1 MAVSPVDAG
10 SLVGERL
17 GKYQLLALIAIG
29 GTAEIYLARI
39 GGEAGFEKYVVVKCL
54 LDHLADDTDFVRMFL
69 DEARL
74 CAQLDHSN
82 IVQTLE
88 LGQHEGRYYMVME
101 HLAGMSLAQL
111 ARKTHER
118 VPEGVIPTR
127 IVLGLAAQA
136 CAGLHYAHQRTGNDG
151 NQLNVVHRDVSPQNL
166 VVTFEGMLKIVDF
179 GIAKADLRQTHTRS
193 GTIKGK
199 FAYMSPEQ
207 CLAEPID
214 RRTDVFALGTVVHEL
229 LTARR
234 LFKRASTYETY
245 QAILKGNAPPPS
257 RYNTSV
263 DEELDRVVLRALAYD
278 KDDRF
283 ESTEAFGE
291 AMLGWLHS
299 RGQSISA
306 TDVSRYVEKVCAVEI
321 EEHAAHMRELI
332 SGHRLR
338 SGESL
343 RWDVAAEEAES
354 LSLGASPLSSD
365 SALRF
370 DIGSGDDDGDSSQ
383 IEERSDPGPGDESG
397 DFGGDFGGDTQIELD
412 PLARVA
418 ALEAEAEAA
427 AAAAAFRVPQPL
439 RGAASHPGAAPAAR
453 PARSAPP
460 PGVKARGPAAA
471 AARGAAGAS
480 GGTGG
485 LGRLAASGV
494 VGGAAGEGR
503 PARRRPPLQAPPES
517 GPAGTSSGGPS
528 GGSSRGPAGS
538 QGGPPAEPSSRSTQD
553 RGPALF
559 AGSAGAGSPAASPV
573 PGRAAGP
580 GGPGASGPSAPG
592 SAPGPRGPGVAG
604 EWSGSASGANRGVGG
619 ERSGAGSSQPGPG
632 GGEWSGAGS
641 GQAGAVGGEWSGPDS
656 GATRVA
662 GDRSGPGS
670 GGAGGAGGPGEARPG
685 GRSATPPRTPSASSG
700 TAVGRPTDEAPFAS
714 TLLRPRTADGGLAS
728 GPPNGPA
735 GARRSANE
743 QTAPEMEPGRRPAHD
758 QLTMP
763 AGDLVADPDAATG
776 PSPIGGHA
784 SRGTPG
790 APVGMW
796 SDDSAEV
803 LRSGRPPSHGPH
815 PAGPGAPLPD
825 ARGSEQPPHL
835 RATMLR
841 PPPGLPGPGLGPN
854 LGPGPSAPRMS
865 VWVLALAF
873 VLSAGL
879 GLGLT
884 VLIGSLLV

>member
-1 MAVSPVDAG
+1 MAVSPVNAG

-263 DEELDRVVLRALAYD
+263 DAELDQVVLRALAYH

-306 TDVSRYVEKVCAVEI
+306 TDVSRYVEKVCAIEI

-354 LSLGASPLSSD
+354 LSLGASPLSDD

-370 DIGSGDDDGDSSQ
+370 DIGSGDDGDDDNSSQ

-412 PLARVA
+412 PMARVA

-439 RGAASHPGAAPAAR
+439 RGAARPGAAPAAAAR
-453 PARSAPP
+453 PGRSAPP
-460 PGVKARGPAAA
+460 AGVKARGPAAA

-480 GGTGG
+480 GAAASGATGG
-485 LGRLAASGV
+485 VGRVAASGV
-494 VGGAAGEGR
+494 IGGAAGGAAAEGR

-517 GPAGTSSGGPS
+517 GTAGTSSGPS
-528 GGSSRGPAGS
+528 GGASRGPAGL
-538 QGGPPAEPSSRSTQD
+538 GGPPAEPSSRSTQD

-559 AGSAGAGSPAASPV
+559 AGGASAGSSAASSV

-580 GGPGASGPSAPG
+580 GASGPSASGPG
-592 SAPGPRGPGVAG
+592 SAPGPRGPAVGG
-604 EWSGSASGANRGVGG
+604 EWSGSASGANRAVGG
-619 ERSGAGSSQPGPG
+619 ERSGAGAGQP
-632 GGEWSGAGS
+632 
-641 GQAGAVGGEWSGPDS
+641 GAVGGEWSGPDS

-662 GDRSGPGS
+662 GDRISDAP
-670 GGAGGAGGPGEARPG
+670 GGAGGPGEARPG
-685 GRSATPPRTPSASSG
+685 GRSATPPRTPAASSG
-700 TAVGRPTDEAPFAS
+700 TAVGRPTDEAQFAS
-714 TLLRPRTADGGLAS
+714 TLLRPRTGDGGLAS
-728 GPPNGPA
+728 APPNGP
-735 GARRSANE
+735 GVARRSANE

-776 PSPIGGHA
+776 PSPMGGYA
-784 SRGTPG
+784 APGTPG
-790 APVGMW
+790 APGVMW

-803 LRSGRPPSHGPH
+803 LRSGRPSSHGPH
-815 PAGPGAPLPD
+815 PSGAPLPD
-825 ARGSEQPPHL
+825 APGSEQPPHL

-873 VLSAGL
+873 LLSAGL